1 MIQYNK
7 KNKGFNLKQISQ
19 YRLILISAIFFA
31 IFYNFSFFK
40 NVLNT
45 YTFEGLN
52 IIYIFSIF
60 TILIS
65 FIIFLFTLFSS
76 KYTTKPLLIITFVV
90 SAFTAYFMDTYHI
103 VIDDSMIRNTL
114 QTNLSES
121 SDLFSYKLIIYVLFL
136 AIIPS
141 FAIVKTKIEYKPFK
155 QEVFAKLK
163 TLFLSLAIIL
173 VVLFSFSKFYTSFF
187 REHKPLRYHVNP
199 IYWIYSIGNYINKTI
214 TSGPIVVKPIGKDA
228 SITKDT
234 NNQLEKKELIIMV
247 VGEAARADRF
257 SLNGYKKE
265 TNPLLKQEDVINFSN
280 MYSCGTS
287 TAESVPCMFSIFDK
301 ADYDYKK
308 GITTENV
315 IDVLKHTNDIKILW
329 RDNNSDSKGV
339 ALRVDFEDYR
349 TSKTNTICED
359 DECRDV
365 GMLVGLDEYIK
376 NNQGKDI
383 LIVLH
388 QMGNHGPAYYKRY
401 PKEFEKFTPV
411 CKTNQLEACSQEEV
425 SNAYDNAILYTDYFL
440 SKVINFLKPY
450 SNDYETGMVYMSDH
464 GESLGE
470 NGIYLHGLPYF
481 MAPEEQKHIGSLM
494 WFGGE
499 IKKEIDTDKLN
510 SYKNERF
517 SQDNLFH
524 TLLGLF
530 EVKTDVY
537 KKDMDI
543 INNAKISQ

>member
-1 MIQYNK
+1 MKIS
-7 KNKGFNLKQISQ
+7 SQ
-19 YRLILISAIFFA
+19 YKLIIFSSIFFTL
-31 IFYNFSFFK
+31 FYNYSFFT
-40 NVLNT
+40 NVIKT
-45 YTFEGLN
+45 YSFSGLN
-52 IIYIFSIF
+52 SIYILSTALLLVSFLTLFF
-60 TILIS
+60 TI
-65 FIIFLFTLFSS
+65 FSS
-76 KYTTKPLLIITFVV
+76 KYTTKPLLLITIII
-90 SAFTAYFMDTYHI
+90 SAFAAYFMDTYHVI
-103 VIDDSMIRNTL
+103 IDDEMIRNSL

-121 SDLFSYKLIIYVLFL
+121 SDLFSLKLVLYVVFL
-136 AIIPS
+136 AIFPS
-141 FAIVKTKIEYKPFK
+141 YFIYKLKIEYKPFR
-155 QEVFAKLK
+155 QELFVKLK
-163 TLFLSLAIIL
+163 TIIL
-173 VVLFSFSKFYTSFF
+173 SISIILIILFSFSKFYTSFF

-199 IYWIYSIGNYINKTI
+199 IYWIYSIGNYVNKSVN
-214 TSGPIVVKPIGKDA
+214 SGPIVLKEIGLDA
-228 SITKDT
+228 KIIP
-234 NNQLEKKELIIMV
+234 EKTTDGKIKRELVIMV

-257 SLNGYKKE
+257 SLNGYEKE
-265 TNPLLKQEDVINFSN
+265 TNPLLKKEDIVNFPN

-287 TAESVPCMFSIFDK
+287 TAQSVPCMFSIFDK

-308 GITTENV
+308 GISTQNV
-315 IDVLKHTNDIKILW
+315 LDVLKHTKDVDILW

-349 TSKTNTICED
+349 TAQTNTICD
-359 DECRDV
+359 DECRDE

-376 NNQGKDI
+376 NHKDKDI

-411 CKTNQLEACSQEEV
+411 CKTNQLEQCTKEEV

-450 SNDYETGMVYMSDH
+450 SNDYETAMLYMSDH

-470 NGIYLHGLPYF
+470 NGFYLHGMPY
-481 MAPEEQKHIGSLM
+481 MLAPDEQKHIASVL
-494 WFGGE
+494 WLGGE
-499 IKKEIDTDKLN
+499 MREDYDIEKLN
-510 SYKNERF
+510 SYKNESF

-530 EVKTDVY
+530 EVGTDVY

-543 INNAKISQ
+543 LNDSRKPE

>member
-1 MIQYNK
+1 MK
-7 KNKGFNLKQISQ
+7 LFSQ
-19 YRLILISAIFFA
+19 YKLIILSAIIFA
-31 IFYNFSFFK
+31 LFYNFSFFR
-40 NVLNT
+40 NVVTT
-45 YTFEGLN
+45 YSFEGIN
-52 IIYIFSIF
+52 IIYIFSIA
-60 TILIS
+60 IVLIS
-65 FIIFLFTLFSS
+65 FTIFLFSLLSS
-76 KYTTKPLLIITFVV
+76 KYTTKPLLIITFVM

-121 SDLFSYKLIIYVLFL
+121 SDLFSFKLLGYIFLLAVLPSYFIYKI
-136 AIIPS
+136 
-141 FAIVKTKIEYKPFK
+141 KIEYKPFK
-155 QEVFAKLK
+155 QEVFTKLK

-173 VVLFSFSKFYTSFF
+173 VILFSFSKFYTSFF

-214 TSGPIVVKPIGKDA
+214 QSGPIVVKEIGKDA
-228 SITKDT
+228 KISNTEL
-234 NNQLEKKELIIMV
+234 NEKVKKSELVIMV

-257 SLNGYKKE
+257 SLNGYEKE
-265 TNPLLKQEDVINFSN
+265 TNPLLKKENIFNFPD

-287 TAESVPCMFSIFDK
+287 TAESVPCMFSIFGK

-308 GITTENV
+308 GVSTQNV
-315 IDVLKHTNDIKILW
+315 LDVLNHTNEIKVLW
-329 RDNNSDSKGV
+329 RDNNSDSKGN

-349 TSKTNTICED
+349 TSKTNTMCEG
-359 DECRDV
+359 ECRDE

-376 NNQGKDI
+376 KNQGKDI

-411 CKTNQLEACSQEEV
+411 CKSNQLEECTQEEV

-450 SNDYETGMVYMSDH
+450 SNSYETAMFYMSDH

-481 MAPEEQKHIGSLM
+481 MAPKEQKHIGSIM
-494 WFGGE
+494 WFGGKINE
-499 IKKEIDTDKLN
+499 EIDTEKLN
-510 SYKNERF
+510 SYKNNSF

-530 EVKTDVY
+530 EVETKVY

-543 INNAKISQ
+543 LNNARKEE